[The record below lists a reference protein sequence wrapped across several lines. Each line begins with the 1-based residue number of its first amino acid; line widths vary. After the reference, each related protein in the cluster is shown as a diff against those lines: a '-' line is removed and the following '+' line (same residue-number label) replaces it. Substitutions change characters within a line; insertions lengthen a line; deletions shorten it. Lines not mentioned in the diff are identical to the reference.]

1 MSVRCLTLEPTLSLA
16 GSKNLGGVF
25 KKVHRHLIACP
36 LRSRFN
42 WRMLALTRRR
52 SPDAPD
58 ECWHVYFGD
67 VRVGTIAIRTGIPH
81 HEDPWGWACGFYPGG
96 HPAECTSGAAAT
108 FDQARVEFED
118 AWRIFLSNRTEAD
131 FETWRA
137 ERDWTA
143 RKYAMWQA
151 GERLPSQKPSVL
163 MTRRCGQVFDSHRLE
178 DNLIHVPHISAAESV
193 HAR

>member
-1 MSVRCLTLEPTLSLA
+1 MPQ
-16 GSKNLGGVF
+16 
-25 KKVHRHLIACP
+25 
-36 LRSRFN
+36 
-42 WRMLALTRRR
+42 LTRRR
-52 SPDAPD
+52 NLEAPD
-58 ECWHVYFGD
+58 ECWHVFYGD

-81 HEDPWGWACGFYPGG
+81 HEDPWGWACGFYPGS

-131 FETWRA
+131 FDTWRA

-151 GERLPSQKPSVL
+151 GERLPSQKPSSL
-163 MTRRCGQVFDSHRLE
+163 MTCPCGEVFDSHRLE
-178 DNLIHVPHISAAESV
+178 YTLIHVPHISAAQSE
-193 HAR
+193 HAAR